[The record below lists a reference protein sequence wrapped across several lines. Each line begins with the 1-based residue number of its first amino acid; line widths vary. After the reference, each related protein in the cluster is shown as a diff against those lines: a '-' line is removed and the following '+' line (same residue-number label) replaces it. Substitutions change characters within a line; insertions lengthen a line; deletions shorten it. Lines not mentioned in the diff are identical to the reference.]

1 MKTDILETNVALTA
15 HATSK
20 TRLRVI
26 KYQETAPVNRVGKE
40 YTVQRILTNVK
51 IRLFVLNIRCVK
63 TQMVPFLVFVIQDI
77 LKLLENALVSYK
89 KKLSREERV
98 IGCLKN
104 VTSTELKSKNLIKT
118 FI

>member
-26 KYQETAPVNRVGKE
+26 KYQETAPVNLVGKE

-63 TQMVPFLVFVIQDI
+63 TQMVPFHVFVIQDI

-89 KKLSREERV
+89 KSYREKKE
-98 IGCLKN
+98 
-104 VTSTELKSKNLIKT
+104 
-118 FI
+118 